1 MGDKDEII
9 LIIFNTYFPKPK
21 SKPTNFFWKTLHD
34 AWFKENNLP
43 LILCYNITWIN
54 GWYSTL

>member
-21 SKPTNFFWKTLHD
+21 SKPTNFF
-34 AWFKENNLP
+34 
-43 LILCYNITWIN
+43 
-54 GWYSTL
+54 